1 MLFNTICISL
11 KQFVFLDIV
20 CVPIFIWKVHVLE
33 FHESYSG
40 YRSFVQGLT
49 LDIGLLHFYIDGY
62 CIVFIA
68 WNKVNCVVFVGT
80 CATAESTEADDRA
93 AEATGWK
100 ARPPP
105 PLPQDPQDWTTQ
117 KTPPQ
122 EEEIQTEKFW
132 GWKWQWL

>member
-20 CVPIFIWKVHVLE
+20 CVPIFIRKVHVLE

-40 YRSFVQGLT
+40 YRSFVQV
-49 LDIGLLHFYIDGY
+49 DIRYRPNALLYWCVLY
-62 CIVFIA
+62 CVYC
-68 WNKVNCVVFVGT
+68 KVNCVVFVGT

-93 AEATGWK
+93 AETTGWK